1 MSQTVLPPKQ
11 PKSLMTKLGNLMKDT
26 KSSAIRNSLNT
37 PANLVEHLAIMPS
50 SPKKQSTPNKNQV
63 KKPSPGRNSKGP
75 SPYKS
80 QIINLK
86 STPSQDWDESE
97 ESLEGIDGMVL
108 VQRSPQEF
116 STIQPSDDEQLQVTQ
131 HDVSKDIQ
139 SIQIDKLEINEIP
152 LRANVEEI

>member
-1 MSQTVLPPKQ
+1 
-11 PKSLMTKLGNLMKDT
+11 
-26 KSSAIRNSLNT
+26 
-37 PANLVEHLAIMPS
+37 
-50 SPKKQSTPNKNQV
+50 
-63 KKPSPGRNSKGP
+63 
-75 SPYKS
+75 
-80 QIINLK
+80 LK

>member
-1 MSQTVLPPKQ
+1 M
-11 PKSLMTKLGNLMKDT
+11 
-26 KSSAIRNSLNT
+26 
-37 PANLVEHLAIMPS
+37 
-50 SPKKQSTPNKNQV
+50 
-63 KKPSPGRNSKGP
+63 
-75 SPYKS
+75 
-80 QIINLK
+80 K

>member
-1 MSQTVLPPKQ
+1 
-11 PKSLMTKLGNLMKDT
+11 
-26 KSSAIRNSLNT
+26 
-37 PANLVEHLAIMPS
+37 
-50 SPKKQSTPNKNQV
+50 
-63 KKPSPGRNSKGP
+63 
-75 SPYKS
+75 
-80 QIINLK
+80 
-86 STPSQDWDESE
+86 
-97 ESLEGIDGMVL
+97 MVL